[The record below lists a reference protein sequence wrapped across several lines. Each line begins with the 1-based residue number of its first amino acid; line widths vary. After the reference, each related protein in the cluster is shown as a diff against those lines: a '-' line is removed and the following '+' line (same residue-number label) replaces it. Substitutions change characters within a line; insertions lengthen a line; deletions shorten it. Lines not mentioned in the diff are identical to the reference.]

1 MRLPFIL
8 LGLLLVLTGGTVHA
22 RGGKEPLTLAGKV
35 IEGGL
40 VWGATDP
47 GAHVTI
53 AGRKLRVNDQGYFV
67 FGLCLDAPNKVRL
80 LVNLPDGRRINRVL
94 RVKQRKYKIQRI
106 KGLPKAKV
114 TPPPEELKRIKAESR
129 LIRRARGRYNPN
141 AWYRKGFIWP
151 VHGRVS
157 GVYGSRRILN
167 GKKRRPHLG
176 VDIAARKGVPV
187 VAAAA
192 GVVTMAYPDMFYTGN
207 TVMIDH
213 GQGVGT
219 LYSHLSKLLVTPGQ
233 KVEQGAR
240 IGLIGSTGR
249 VTGPHLH
256 WGLSLFGARLDPALR
271 VGPMPKRKK
280 TKPGSKKNS

>member
-1 MRLPFIL
+1 MRLWVIAI
-8 LGLLLVLTGGTVHA
+8 GLSLVLSGGTVHA
-22 RGGKEPLTLAGKV
+22 RGGNEPLTLGGRV

-53 AGRKLRVNDQGYFV
+53 AGRKLRVNQDGYFV
-67 FGLCLDAPNKVRL
+67 FGLGRDAPAKVRL

-94 RVKQRKYKIQRI
+94 RVKQRKYRIQRI

-129 LIRRARGRYNPN
+129 LIRRARRRYSP
-141 AWYRKGFIWP
+141 ATWYRKGFVWP
-151 VHGRVS
+151 VQGRIS
-157 GVYGSRRILN
+157 GVYGSQRILN
-167 GKKRRPHLG
+167 GKKHRPHLG
-176 VDIAARKGVPV
+176 VDIAAREGVPV
-187 VAAAA
+187 VVAAT

-233 KVEQGAR
+233 KVKQGER
-240 IGLIGSTGR
+240 IGLIGATGR

-280 TKPGSKKNS
+280 KPSSKK